1 MSTHP
6 LKCLFTAELHEAA
19 LHHLEKSV
27 CKKPSTPLQKSLIE
41 HLTHRRRRSCFL
53 DIYICF
59 SILKCACQMETDSC
73 VHEIHVF

>member
-19 LHHLEKSV
+19 LHHLENSV

-53 DIYICF
+53 DIYICLQHF
-59 SILKCACQMETDSC
+59 KICLSDGNKLMCS
-73 VHEIHVF
+73 